1 MSSPEQQPSYKEPLS
16 PVGTM
21 QSGLA
26 ALFVTPSQ
34 KNDGNGN
41 QFVDDEPFI
50 DKRKPLS
57 TTVVKGALYNGEH
70 TLIPVMA
77 KMIHSALWDSK
88 RFVLKDGQLLH
99 MVKLVGAVRNFSVN
113 IKHVQ
118 INVEDGTGL
127 VQVILW
133 RKEKECT
140 TKCQMIH
147 ECNSNRFI
155 CAIVEVEDY
164 YGVHEIIAF
173 NPNSPQRVR
182 AYP

>member
-1 MSSPEQQPSYKEPLS
+1 
-16 PVGTM
+16 
-21 QSGLA
+21 
-26 ALFVTPSQ
+26 
-34 KNDGNGN
+34 
-41 QFVDDEPFI
+41 
-50 DKRKPLS
+50 
-57 TTVVKGALYNGEH
+57 
-70 TLIPVMA
+70 
-77 KMIHSALWDSK
+77 
-88 RFVLKDGQLLH
+88 
-99 MVKLVGAVRNFSVN
+99 MVKLVGAVMNYHVN

-127 VQVILW
+127 VRVILW
-133 RKEKECT
+133 ST
-140 TKCQMIH
+140 AQHQMIH